1 MDVFDFAVQMESDAE
16 TLYHKLVAEN
26 PHPGI
31 QKIFTDLAGDERRHK
46 QIFQALKERQS
57 PDVVTESKALERAKN
72 IFKQILSENQ
82 EPPPAMAN
90 LDSYRYAL
98 SLEAEAVALYND
110 AAKRESDGELKK
122 LLLRIAEEEQ
132 QHFNVVENIYNF
144 VNAPNQYLA
153 WAEFSNLGEFRAFGR
168 KVDL

>member
-1 MDVFDFAVQMESDAE
+1 MDVFDFAVQMETDAE
-16 TLYHKLVAEN
+16 TLYHKLAAES

-31 QKIFTDLAGDERRHK
+31 QEIFTGLAADEKRHK

-57 PDVVTESKALERAKN
+57 PDTATDSKVLERAKN
-72 IFKQILSENQ
+72 IFGQILSKKQ
-82 EPPPAMAN
+82 EPPTAMAN

-98 SLEAEAVALYND
+98 SLEAEAVTLYSD
-110 AAKRESDGELKK
+110 AAKREPDGDLKK

-132 QHFNVVENIYNF
+132 QHFNIVENIYNF

-153 WAEFSNLGEFRAFGR
+153 WREFSNLGEFRAFGR
-168 KVDL
+168 KVDM